1 RTRDDRLH
9 FREFSRMLL
18 EIVRRSDHPM
28 TSAEVARAIMRRLG
42 HATNDR
48 SLVLDVAHRIDRY
61 LRSKEPGT
69 VQRRLYGP
77 LALGWVM
84 AEKPYDRE
92 FRRDQARGPKRGR
105 CIRAAQR
112 GIGSVDEAGTDA

>member
-1 RTRDDRLH
+1 MAIRTRDGRLH

-18 EIVRRSDHPM
+18 EIVRRSDYPM

-48 SLVLDVAHRIDRY
+48 TLVLDVAQRIDRY
-61 LRSKEPGT
+61 LRRKEPDL

-92 FRRDQARGPKRGR
+92 HRHEQRQRQADDRRDGESEHRLGADRQA
-105 CIRAAQR
+105 
-112 GIGSVDEAGTDA
+112 

>member
-1 RTRDDRLH
+1 MAIRTRDGRPH

-18 EIVRRSDHPM
+18 DIVRRSDHPM

-48 SLVLDVAHRIDRY
+48 ILVLDVAERIDRY
-61 LRSKEPGT
+61 LRGKEPGT

-92 FRRDQARGPKRGR
+92 HRRGR
-105 CIRAAQR
+105 TDTGMEDR
-112 GIGSVDEAGTDA
+112 GLRSPEHGGWPDGQT